1 MSADIIRIASPSAAG
16 VDARGIGR
24 FLDAIEADPDIRPH
38 GLVMLRDGI
47 RIAEGWWAPYR
58 ADRAQLLYSVSKSFT
73 ATAAGLAWQD
83 GLLDLDAP
91 VLSYFP
97 ELDADITDP
106 RSRSMKVRH
115 IAAMASGHAQ
125 ETIDLAQARD
135 PDNLVRG
142 FLLIPPDAEPGT
154 LLAYNQPCSYTLAA
168 IVQRVTGQ
176 SLVEYLRPR
185 LFDPLG
191 IGEVA
196 WFEHPPGRNIGFSG
210 LHATTDAMAR
220 LGELYRC
227 GGMWGGRRILDAE
240 WVSLA
245 TRAHVATPTAAGV
258 DWQQG
263 YGFQFWMSRHGY
275 RGDGAYG
282 QLCVVVPEAGLVVA
296 MTSETEPMQRVLDA
310 LWRHVLPAID
320 APADPADDAV
330 LAARLS
336 RLSIEPLSAGSA
348 PETSTEWADRSFPV
362 DPDAAGGT
370 SVATVRVSHAADG
383 WRIVLVDDSGVLDVP
398 FAAGEWRLSEPLG
411 VPVAASG
418 GWSRPMS
425 IGHGELLVEVLFLET
440 PHSLRVRCSPASGF
454 SVVSWVTQPL
464 HSPAPSA
471 QRRP

>member
-1 MSADIIRIASPSAAG
+1 MSADILRIASPSAAG
-16 VDARGIGR
+16 VDARGIGH

-58 ADRAQLLYSVSKSFT
+58 ADRVQLLYSVSKSFS

-135 PDNLVRG
+135 PDDLVRG
-142 FLLIPPDAEPGT
+142 FLLLPPDAEPGS
-154 LLAYNQPCSYTLAA
+154 LFAYNQPCSYALAA
-168 IVQRVTGQ
+168 IVQRVTGRT
-176 SLVEYLRPR
+176 LVEYLRPR

-196 WFEHPPGRNIGFSG
+196 WAEHPPGRNIGFSG

-227 GGMWGGRRILDAE
+227 GGTWGGRRILDAE

-245 TRAHVATPTAAGV
+245 TRSHVATPAAVGV

-320 APADPADDAV
+320 APADPADDAA
-330 LAARLS
+330 LAARLG
-336 RLSIEPLSAGSA
+336 RLSIEPLAAGSA
-348 PETSTEWADRSFPV
+348 PETPAEWADRTFPV
-362 DPDAAGGT
+362 DPDAHGGT
-370 SVATVRVSHAADG
+370 SVATVRVSHSADG
-383 WRIVLVDDSGVLDVP
+383 WRIALVDDSGILDVP
-398 FAAGEWRLSEPLG
+398 FAAGEWRLSEPRG

-418 GWSRPMS
+418 GWS
-425 IGHGELLVEVLFLET
+425 GDGELHVEVLFLET
-440 PHSLRVRCSPASGF
+440 PHSLRVGCSPASGF
-454 SVVSWVTQPL
+454 SVVSWATQPL
-464 HSPAPSA
+464 HSSAPSA